1 MEAYIDG
8 TNQNI
13 SIQLAHDILGHMDEE
28 RTRLAEKFLEYELTR
43 GKLKP
48 CEECTADKTKQKK
61 LTKSSDHVP
70 VKENYGKILLDIST
84 IKIPKEINVLVTK
97 LRWSIM
103 VD

>member
-28 RTRLAEKFLEYELTR
+28 RTRLAEKSLAYKLTR

-48 CEECTADKTKQKK
+48 YEACAAGKAKQKNV
-61 LTKSSDHVP
+61 TKSSDHVP
-70 VKENYGKILLDIST
+70 VKENYGKILSDIST
-84 IKIPKEINVLVTK
+84 IKIPK
-97 LRWSIM
+97 
-103 VD
+103 